1 VSPGLDLPEHLTE
14 LYVNVSPGLDL
25 PEHLTELYVN
35 VSPGLDLPEHLTELY
50 NKSSKASSDIGY
62 IELIQHGINTGN

>member
-1 VSPGLDLPEHLTE
+1 
-14 LYVNVSPGLDL
+14 VSPGLDL

-50 NKSSKASSDIGY
+50 NKSSKASSDFGY
-62 IELIQHGINTGN
+62 IELIQHGINTGNVPPIKQTSNRIPLAKR